1 MRKPLFTTI
10 LISYNQAATIGAAA
24 DSILLAMGSG
34 DELICSDDGSSDE
47 TVAILEAI
55 ARRDQ
60 RVRVLCN
67 RHTGMPSA
75 VRNAGLAAASGEWI
89 SFLDGDD
96 LYASDRFE
104 VIRAV
109 LNASA
114 LPADVIFHNHRVFTD
129 GDDHMNGV
137 PRITAELEQETFTVT
152 AESLPQDTDHADSR
166 VWSLSGNRLG
176 VFLVAR
182 RFLLQMSSICVQRQL
197 LLDREILFHED
208 RVFGE
213 DHPFMLACVIGS
225 RVLYVRENL
234 SFYRKHERSLTAATD
249 AAGHLE
255 QLRSLREQVTLLESR
270 APESMTRHERTAMR
284 AHLLE
289 ATLHQGYLLERAG
302 RTMRAVHV
310 YLRASADYRSH
321 LAWMRAAKALVRRP
335 N

>member
-1 MRKPLFTTI
+1 MRKPLFSAI
-10 LISYNQAATIGAAA
+10 LISYNQARTIGAAA
-24 DSILLAMGSG
+24 ESMLLAMGSD
-34 DELICSDDGSSDE
+34 DELICSDDGSSDD
-47 TVAILEAI
+47 TIAILEAI
-55 ARRDQ
+55 ARRDG
-60 RVRVLCN
+60 RVRVLYN
-67 RHTGMPSA
+67 RHSGMPSA

-96 LYASDRFE
+96 LYASERFRVIQE
-104 VIRAV
+104 VLDAT
-109 LNASA
+109 AH
-114 LPADVIFHNHRVFTD
+114 PKDVIFHNHRVFFD
-129 GDDHMNGV
+129 GDDHMTGI
-137 PRITAELEQETFTVT
+137 PRITAELEQETFTVA
-152 AESLPQDTDHADSR
+152 AESPSQDADSR
-166 VWSLSGNRLG
+166 IWSLSGNRLG

-182 RFLLQMSSICVQRQL
+182 RFLLQISSICVRRQL
-197 LLDREILFHED
+197 LLDRGIHFHED

-270 APESMTRHERTAMR
+270 APEAMTPLERTAMR
-284 AHLLE
+284 LHLLE